1 MKLKFILSIVIA
13 FVANLAIAQSKTEN
27 IKVYGNCGMCKTR
40 IEKAAKEG
48 GATKATWNEESK
60 MLQFTYASSK
70 TSSAK
75 IQQAVAGVGHDTQD
89 FTAEDGVYEKLHEC
103 CKYDRKNAS
112 QTVADCCKDGK
123 CKKEGSEGK
132 CKDCTAEKCEK
143 EGCCKK
149 GDGAQAMNCKNSQ
162 DGCCKKDAQG
172 KMVCSKSNES
182 CCKS

>member
-13 FVANLAIAQSKTEN
+13 FVANFAIAQSKTEN

-60 MLQFTYASSK
+60 MLQVTYASSK

-75 IQQAVAGVGHDTQD
+75 IQQAIAGVGHDTQD

-112 QTVADCCKDGK
+112 QAVADCCKDGK
-123 CKKEGSEGK
+123 CAKEGKEGT
-132 CKDCTAEKCEK
+132 CKDCAKEKCGK
-143 EGCCKK
+143 E
-149 GDGAQAMNCKNSQ
+149 
-162 DGCCKKDAQG
+162 GCCKKDAQG
-172 KMVCSKSNES
+172 KMVCSKPNES